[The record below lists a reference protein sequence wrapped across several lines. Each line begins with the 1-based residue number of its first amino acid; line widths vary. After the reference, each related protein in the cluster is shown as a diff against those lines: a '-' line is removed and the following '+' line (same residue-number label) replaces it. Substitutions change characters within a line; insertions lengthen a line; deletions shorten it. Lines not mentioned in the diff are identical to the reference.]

1 MAILALG
8 PSLAQCVFVYA
19 FWVGPTAII
28 CGTLAPIF
36 GLVAMI
42 VSWTATCRAYRRCGI
57 VSVAVLYTASLI
69 AQILSLVPAFWEGN
83 VWGNCGQNRSSY
95 YSKYDDDDYADYYSY
110 YQRTKCNIFLRL
122 AIPAILLWFGCAICT
137 ALMARREDPTKHGQQ
152 IPDYPGQQVV
162 SVETVIEHFPDGS
175 KVIKKTITQADGS
188 RMIQTTNETQE
199 IPAALPLDPEEA

>member
-1 MAILALG
+1 MAVLALG

-28 CGTLAPIF
+28 CGPLAPIF

-95 YSKYDDDDYADYYSY
+95 YSKYDYADYYFF
-110 YQRTKCNIFLRL
+110 YQRNECNIFLGV

-152 IPDYPGQQVV
+152 SPDYPGQQVV

-188 RMIQTTNETQE
+188 RLIQTTNETQE